1 MCPGEFCEVLAL
13 DVCSVFLWRF
23 CVLYPIICWETGK
36 IQVIFLCGWK
46 PLFNFVAQMCK
57 CNFL

>member
-23 CVLYPIICWETGK
+23 CVLYPIICWEKGK

-46 PLFNFVAQMCK
+46 PLFNFVAQSIK
-57 CNFL
+57 SIFF